1 MKTTAVHFVAV
12 RYYLYVEEE
21 FTCTFHNIFRQYFR
35 PKKVADV
42 SAK

>member
-12 RYYLYVEEE
+12 RYYLYVEVE
-21 FTCTFHNIFRQYFR
+21 FTCTLHNIFRQYFR